1 MMILSKILKRHV
13 RKAFMPPGTI
23 ITETPPKPAVITAI
37 NYQPDS
43 IEKATLDKASDVLEF
58 KSKQGVLW
66 LNVDGVSDTEA
77 VKSIAGQFEIG
88 PLILEDIISRSQHPK
103 IEVSD
108 SRAFAVVNMITSGQE
123 GIDLEQVCMIL
134 EGRTVL
140 TFQEKTGDVFEHIRK
155 RLLDNTGRVRKM
167 GADYLLYCLIDAVID
182 NYFIVLQG
190 ISERIEHVQEAVM
203 NSPRSVQIQH
213 INLLRTELAVIRR
226 SVWPVR
232 EIVTGLMR
240 DESGIVGD
248 EMTPYLRDLYDHS
261 VQVIETI
268 ESMRDIVG
276 GLTDLYLSCVGNKT
290 NDVMKVLTIIATIF
304 IPLSFVAGIYG
315 MNFEHMPEL
324 GIAWMYPWGFWGIIT
339 GCVFLMFC
347 YFKFKKWL

>member
-1 MMILSKILKRHV
+1 MILSKILKRHV

-23 ITETPPKPAVITAI
+23 VTETPPEPAVITAI
-37 NYQPDS
+37 NYKPDV
-43 IEKATLDKASDVLEF
+43 IEKATLDKASDALEF

-66 LNVDGVSDTEA
+66 LNVDGVGDTEA
-77 VKSIAGQFEIG
+77 VKSIAGQFDIG
-88 PLILEDIISRSQHPK
+88 PLVLEDIISRAQHPK
-103 IEVSD
+103 MEVSAGQ
-108 SRAFAVVNMITSGQE
+108 AFAVVNMITSGQD
-123 GIDLEQVCMIL
+123 GLDLEQVSMIL

-155 RLLDNTGRVRKM
+155 RLEDNQGRIRKM
-167 GADYLLYCLIDAVID
+167 GADYLFYCLLDAIID
-182 NYFIVLQG
+182 NYFVVLQG
-190 ISERIEHVQEAVM
+190 ISERIEQVQEAVM
-203 NSPRSVQIQH
+203 NSPRPAQIQD

-232 EIVTGLMR
+232 EIVTGLIR

-248 EMTPYLRDLYDHS
+248 EVAPYLRDLYDHS

-304 IPLSFVAGIYG
+304 IPLGFIAGVYG
-315 MNFEHMPEL
+315 MNFEGMPEL
-324 GIAWMYPWGFWGIIT
+324 GADWMYPFGFWGIIT